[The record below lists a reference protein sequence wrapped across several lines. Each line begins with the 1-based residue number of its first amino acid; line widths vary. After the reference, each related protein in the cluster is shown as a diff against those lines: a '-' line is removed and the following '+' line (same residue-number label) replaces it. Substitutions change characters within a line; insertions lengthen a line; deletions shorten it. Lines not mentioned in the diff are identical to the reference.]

1 MDVAEINPILDVRN
15 TTGELGAEL
24 ILSALGKRIF

>member
-1 MDVAEINPILDVRN
+1 MDLTEVNPILDVRN
-15 TTGELGAEL
+15 ATAELGAGL

>member
-1 MDVAEINPILDVRN
+1 MVEINPILDVRN